1 MASIPQQATYG
12 VYHLISDFLAERLKA
27 YKNWQKRSL
36 ILQYKNLLENSW
48 KFNSRVGVEEILFD
62 MFKSNAKKLKCFGL
76 LSLFKTTNFCTKC
89 ILLDINVE

>member
-36 ILQYKNLLENSW
+36 ILQYKNLLENS
-48 KFNSRVGVEEILFD
+48 
-62 MFKSNAKKLKCFGL
+62 
-76 LSLFKTTNFCTKC
+76 
-89 ILLDINVE
+89 

>member
-36 ILQYKNLLENSW
+36 ILQYNFIKKTSLILRTSPLSTLQKIYFRSTAKNPFTL
-48 KFNSRVGVEEILFD
+48 
-62 MFKSNAKKLKCFGL
+62 
-76 LSLFKTTNFCTKC
+76 
-89 ILLDINVE
+89 